1 MPQKISDPSRQNI
14 WKMFDQ
20 IAPTYDRI
28 NRAMTFGC
36 DLYWR
41 KKMAH
46 FLPPA
51 EKMHVLDC
59 ATGTGD
65 QLFSLL
71 ASCSTIAQ
79 AVGIDLSSD
88 MLDIAKEKAKRLQAQ
103 IDFQLASLL
112 ALPFPENTFDCVTI
126 SFGIRNVVDVPCAL
140 KECYRVLKPH
150 GRLLILE
157 SSLPKARW
165 LHPFFLFYLRQVL
178 PRIGGWLSKNKEAY
192 RYLNKTIETFPSG
205 EQFCSLLREAG
216 FARVHAHPLTAGVVT
231 IYTGD
236 KIAPG

>member
-1 MPQKISDPSRQNI
+1 MPQKTSDPSRQNI

-41 KKMAH
+41 KKMAR
-46 FLPPA
+46 FLPPV

-65 QLFSLL
+65 QLVSLL
-71 ASCSTIAQ
+71 ANSSAIAR

-88 MLDIAKEKAKRLQAQ
+88 MLDIAKEKAKKLQLQ

-112 ALPFPENTFDCVTI
+112 ALPFPENTFDCV
-126 SFGIRNVVDVPCAL
+126 
-140 KECYRVLKPH
+140 
-150 GRLLILE
+150 
-157 SSLPKARW
+157 
-165 LHPFFLFYLRQVL
+165 
-178 PRIGGWLSKNKEAY
+178 
-192 RYLNKTIETFPSG
+192 
-205 EQFCSLLREAG
+205 
-216 FARVHAHPLTAGVVT
+216 
-231 IYTGD
+231 
-236 KIAPG
+236 